1 MTLMYTHSSTSLQK
15 TSIPLHVLLVMLS
28 LTARP
33 LIAPVT
39 ASFEL
44 IDNKI
49 EVYFHKLSHP

>member
-1 MTLMYTHSSTSLQK
+1 MYTHSSTSLQK